1 MVERILISSSPL
13 STALLPDHR
22 AMQIVHRGI
31 DLLADRSSLAMRE
44 SRNDQA
50 AMTVPEKRSGM
61 SFAWCNG
68 DALIAKARYRV
79 CMELTGGG
87 TCTDFG

>member
-1 MVERILISSSPL
+1 MLGKILISSSPL
-13 STALLPDHR
+13 STALLPDQH

-50 AMTVPEKRSGM
+50 GMTVPEKRSGI

-68 DALIAKARYRV
+68 DTLIAD
-79 CMELTGGG
+79 T
-87 TCTDFG
+87 